1 MANANYVDK
10 GSQTIWAG
18 LTQQS
23 VRPEILFSPPKD
35 TSTPPAE
42 MITEKSQFPNNIP
55 SITESHYDGQN
66 KSMLTLLERRKNH
79 PGLVSKIPLPASEF
93 DNDVPLSPPPTHA
106 LLSPLP
112 EANRR
117 DAGHTPL
124 VPRALSPDGSEAHE
138 EQAVKAQFGKEQPR
152 KEDRSATPDADQGLK
167 GPLTLPS
174 NPLDGAQDNFGIQ
187 ELDQVLS
194 KIAKQQAIL
203 RGDFDDEPKPTS
215 TAVVD
220 PDMDEETILQRRRER
235 SARGSRTVDGV
246 ALKSPPSNFGAPMGS
261 L

>member
-1 MANANYVDK
+1 MANSSYVDK

-18 LTQQS
+18 LTRQS
-23 VRPEILFSPPKD
+23 IRPEILYSPPKD

-42 MITEKSQFPNNIP
+42 MVTEKSQFPNGIP

-66 KSMLTLLERRKNH
+66 KPMSTLLERRKNH
-79 PGLVSKIPLPASEF
+79 PGLISKIPLPASEF
-93 DNDVPLSPPPTHA
+93 SDDVPLSPPPTHA

-124 VPRALSPDGSEAHE
+124 IPRALSPSDSEVQE
-138 EQAVKAQFGKEQPR
+138 ERESQPGHKQR
-152 KEDRSATPDADQGLK
+152 TEGDRSATPDADRGLK

-174 NPLDGAQDNFGIQ
+174 NPLNGAPDNFGIQ
-187 ELDQVLS
+187 ELDQVLN
-194 KIAKQQAIL
+194 KIAKQQATL
-203 RGDFDDEPKPTS
+203 RGGFGDEPKKS
-215 TAVVD
+215 SSAVAD
-220 PDMDEETILQRRRER
+220 PEMDEETVLQRRRER
-235 SARGSRTVDGV
+235 SARGSGTVDGV
-246 ALKSPPSNFGAPMGS
+246 SLKSPPSNFGAPMGS